1 MESLNVNR
9 NADVN
14 RGAPD
19 GAERTSHDRRRRP
32 TAHPWADAY
41 LRAHGIADAGLRAE
55 ILNAVLAR
63 AAARTHGSA
72 KLENA
77 ADASDV
83 VMEEAQRFLDERLA
97 GFAGGLAPGHEAIAG
112 RLAFWLADGP
122 AQAPAAL
129 LDPMQA
135 PAALRFQMRTLRV
148 PRVPAIARS
157 SMVSRRITTAIVPY
171 HPRTHRWLSLALCAL
186 SLSMLTCA
194 G

>member
-1 MESLNVNR
+1 MESLNA
-9 NADVN
+9 NAN
-14 RGAPD
+14 AGLEQ
-19 GAERTSHDRRRRP
+19 GAERTSSDRRRRP

-41 LRAHGIADAGLRAE
+41 LRAHGVADAALRAE
-55 ILNAVLAR
+55 ILNAILAR

-72 KLENA
+72 KLGNA

-83 VMEEAQRFLDERLA
+83 VMAEAQRFLDERLA

-129 LDPMQA
+129 LDPMRA

-148 PRVPAIARS
+148 PRVPGIARA
-157 SMVSRRITTAIVPY
+157 SMVSRRVEAIPLPF
-171 HPRTHRWLSLALCAL
+171 HPRTHRWLSLALSAI
-186 SLSMLTCA
+186 SLAMLTCT